1 MGRIRLLLAAA
12 ALLAVGCVVPA
23 AGTAV
28 FVDMRGG
35 DFWSGKG
42 QLLEVSD
49 DEKRCLVAIRGKS
62 LLVRERWVDCASVH
76 PRNSRDHH

>member
-1 MGRIRLLLAAA
+1 MRRIRLLLAAA
-12 ALLAVGCVVPA
+12 LLPALGCVVPA

-35 DFWSGKG
+35 DFWSGEG

-49 DEKRCLVAIRGKS
+49 DEERCLVSIRGRS
-62 LLVRERWVDCASVH
+62 LLVSERWVDCATVH